1 MTNFELLMQSVNK
14 KTANMTIDEK
24 LDFFVFLFNVIDD
37 VLLNQ
42 TFELTEN
49 GINELEKVV

>member
-1 MTNFELLMQSVNK
+1 
-14 KTANMTIDEK
+14 MTIDEK